1 MDGLVLPRA
10 GKLDDFLSPGDLTLS
25 DSSDS
30 SGSFYKTLDVLK
42 QKGRWCLLESL
53 YQSDLDI
60 GENVSEDDE
69 DLESFFQDVG
79 RGKPQVQYPL
89 SPR

>member
-1 MDGLVLPRA
+1 MPRA
-10 GKLDDFLSPGDLTLS
+10 GKLDEFLSPEHLTLS

-30 SGSFYKTLDVLK
+30 SGSFYKTLEVLK
-42 QKGRWCLLESL
+42 QKGRWCLSEPL
-53 YQSDLDI
+53 YQSDLDSS
-60 GENVSEDDE
+60 ENVSEDEE